1 MNRRFQTIL
10 DLENLSPA
18 QLADRL
24 GVQRSGISHI
34 LSGRNKPSFELLQR
48 VVQSFPEISAEWLIT
63 GNGKPLK
70 EQNQAAASGAAS
82 SAASGATSSAASGAA
97 SSATSSAANSR
108 SSGTTPSTTPSISP
122 STTSGST
129 NSRSSG
135 TISGATPPF
144 EGLFNSS
151 EAATEP
157 QIPAQTSDIESIED
171 EISDFQPLQS
181 SIFDANPA
189 NDREKRALKRVIL
202 IYNDNTFEELLPPVD
217 KKR

>member
-34 LSGRNKPSFELLQR
+34 LSGRNRPSFELLQR

-70 EQNQAAASGAAS
+70 EQNLA
-82 SAASGATSSAASGAA
+82 AASGAA
-97 SSATSSAANSR
+97 SSATSGAANSR
-108 SSGTTPSTTPSISP
+108 SFGTTPSITPSISP
-122 STTSGST
+122 STTSGSN
-129 NSRSSG
+129 NSSTSG

-157 QIPAQTSDIESIED
+157 QIPAQTSDIEGIED

>member
-70 EQNQAAASGAAS
+70 EQNLA
-82 SAASGATSSAASGAA
+82 AASGAA
-97 SSATSSAANSR
+97 SSATSGAANSR
-108 SSGTTPSTTPSISP
+108 SSGTTSSTTPSISP
-122 STTSGST
+122 STTSGSN
-129 NSRSSG
+129 NSSTSG

-144 EGLFNSS
+144 EGIFNSS

-157 QIPAQTSDIESIED
+157 QILTQTSDIEGIED

>member
-70 EQNQAAASGAAS
+70 EQNLA
-82 SAASGATSSAASGAA
+82 AASGAA
-97 SSATSSAANSR
+97 SSATSGAANSR

-122 STTSGST
+122 STTSGSN
-129 NSRSSG
+129 NSSTSG

-157 QIPAQTSDIESIED
+157 QIPAQTSDIEGIED
-171 EISDFQPLQS
+171 EISNFQPLQS

>member
-70 EQNQAAASGAAS
+70 EQNQAAASGATS
-82 SAASGATSSAASGAA
+82 SATSGAASGATSG
-97 SSATSSAANSR
+97 AANSR
-108 SSGTTPSTTPSISP
+108 SSGTTPSISP
-122 STTSGST
+122 STTSGSN
-129 NSRSSG
+129 NSSTSG

-157 QIPAQTSDIESIED
+157 QIPAQTSDIEGIED

>member
-82 SAASGATSSAASGAA
+82 SA
-97 SSATSSAANSR
+97 TSSAANSR
-108 SSGTTPSTTPSISP
+108 SSGTTPSTTPSIST
-122 STTSGST
+122 STTSGSN
-129 NSRSSG
+129 NSSTSG

-144 EGLFNSS
+144 EGLFNSY

-157 QIPAQTSDIESIED
+157 QTPAQTSDIEGIED

>member
-70 EQNQAAASGAAS
+70 EQNQAAASGAA
-82 SAASGATSSAASGAA
+82 
-97 SSATSSAANSR
+97 NSR
-108 SSGTTPSTTPSISP
+108 SSGTTPSISP
-122 STTSGST
+122 STTSGSN
-129 NSRSSG
+129 NSSTSG

-157 QIPAQTSDIESIED
+157 QIPAQTSDIEGIED

-181 SIFDANPA
+181 SIFDVNPA

>member
-70 EQNQAAASGAAS
+70 EQNQAATSGAAS
-82 SAASGATSSAASGAA
+82 SAASGAA
-97 SSATSSAANSR
+97 SSAANSR

-122 STTSGST
+122 STTSGSN
-129 NSRSSG
+129 NSSTSG
-135 TISGATPPF
+135 TISGTTPPF

-157 QIPAQTSDIESIED
+157 QIPAQTSDIEGVED

>member
-63 GNGKPLK
+63 GNGKPLR
-70 EQNQAAASGAAS
+70 EQNLA
-82 SAASGATSSAASGAA
+82 AASGAA
-97 SSATSSAANSR
+97 SSATSGAANSR

-122 STTSGST
+122 STTSGSN
-129 NSRSSG
+129 NSSTSG

-157 QIPAQTSDIESIED
+157 QIPAQTSDIEGIED

>member
-82 SAASGATSSAASGAA
+82 SAASGATSGTA
-97 SSATSSAANSR
+97 SSAANSR
-108 SSGTTPSTTPSISP
+108 SSGTTPSISP
-122 STTSGST
+122 STTSGSN
-129 NSRSSG
+129 NSSTSG

-151 EAATEP
+151 EAAAEP
-157 QIPAQTSDIESIED
+157 QIPAQTSDIEGIED

>member
-70 EQNQAAASGAAS
+70 EQNQAAASGATS
-82 SAASGATSSAASGAA
+82 SAASGATSSAA
-97 SSATSSAANSR
+97 NNR
-108 SSGTTPSTTPSISP
+108 SSGTTPSTT
-122 STTSGST
+122 SGSN
-129 NSRSSG
+129 NSSTSG

-157 QIPAQTSDIESIED
+157 QIPAQTSDIEGIED

>member
-82 SAASGATSSAASGAA
+82 SA
-97 SSATSSAANSR
+97 TSSAANSR

-122 STTSGST
+122 STTSGSN
-129 NSRSSG
+129 NSSTSG
-135 TISGATPPF
+135 TTSGATPPF

-157 QIPAQTSDIESIED
+157 QIPAQTSDIEGIED

-181 SIFDANPA
+181 SIFAANPA
-189 NDREKRALKRVIL
+189 NDREKRAIKRVIL

>member
-70 EQNQAAASGAAS
+70 EQNLA
-82 SAASGATSSAASGAA
+82 AASGAA
-97 SSATSSAANSR
+97 SSATSGAANSR

-122 STTSGST
+122 STTSGSN
-129 NSRSSG
+129 NSSTSG

-157 QIPAQTSDIESIED
+157 QIPAQTSDIEGIED

-181 SIFDANPA
+181 SIFDVNPA

>member
-82 SAASGATSSAASGAA
+82 GATSSATSGTASG
-97 SSATSSAANSR
+97 TANSR
-108 SSGTTPSTTPSISP
+108 SSGTTPSISP
-122 STTSGST
+122 STTSGSN
-129 NSRSSG
+129 NSSTSG

-151 EAATEP
+151 ESATEP
-157 QIPAQTSDIESIED
+157 QIPAQTSDIEGIED

>member
-82 SAASGATSSAASGAA
+82 SAAS
-97 SSATSSAANSR
+97 SAANSR

-122 STTSGST
+122 STTSGSN
-129 NSRSSG
+129 NSSTSG
-135 TISGATPPF
+135 TISGTTPPF

-151 EAATEP
+151 ESATEP
-157 QIPAQTSDIESIED
+157 QIPAQTSDIEGIED

>member
-82 SAASGATSSAASGAA
+82 SAA
-97 SSATSSAANSR
+97 NSR
-108 SSGTTPSTTPSISP
+108 SSDTAPSTTP
-122 STTSGST
+122 STTSGSN
-129 NSRSSG
+129 NSSTSG

-157 QIPAQTSDIESIED
+157 QIPAQTSDIEGIED

-181 SIFDANPA
+181 SIFDVNPA

>member
-82 SAASGATSSAASGAA
+82 SAASGATSSAA
-97 SSATSSAANSR
+97 NSR
-108 SSGTTPSTTPSISP
+108 SSGTTPSISP
-122 STTSGST
+122 STTSGSN
-129 NSRSSG
+129 NSSTSG

-157 QIPAQTSDIESIED
+157 QIPAQTSDIEGIED

>member
-82 SAASGATSSAASGAA
+82 GATSSAASGA
-97 SSATSSAANSR
+97 TSGAANSR
-108 SSGTTPSTTPSISP
+108 SSGTTPSISP
-122 STTSGST
+122 STTSGSN
-129 NSRSSG
+129 NSSTSG
-135 TISGATPPF
+135 TISGTTPPF

-157 QIPAQTSDIESIED
+157 QIPAQTSDIEGIED

>member
-70 EQNQAAASGAAS
+70 EQNQAAASGA
-82 SAASGATSSAASGAA
+82 T
-97 SSATSSAANSR
+97 NNR
-108 SSGTTPSTTPSISP
+108 SSGITPSI
-122 STTSGST
+122 TSGST
-129 NSRSSG
+129 NSSNNSSTSG
-135 TISGATPPF
+135 TISGTTPPF

-157 QIPAQTSDIESIED
+157 QIPAQTSDIEGIED

-181 SIFDANPA
+181 SIFDVNPA

>member
-82 SAASGATSSAASGAA
+82 SAASGAASGA
-97 SSATSSAANSR
+97 TSGTANSR
-108 SSGTTPSTTPSISP
+108 TSGTTPSTTPG
-122 STTSGST
+122 STNSST

-157 QIPAQTSDIESIED
+157 QIPAQTSDIEGIED

>member
-82 SAASGATSSAASGAA
+82 GATSGTA
-97 SSATSSAANSR
+97 SSAANSR
-108 SSGTTPSTTPSISP
+108 SSGTTPSISP
-122 STTSGST
+122 STTSGSN
-129 NSRSSG
+129 NSSTSG

-157 QIPAQTSDIESIED
+157 QIPAQTSDIEGIED

>member
-34 LSGRNKPSFELLQR
+34 LSGRNRPSFELLQR

-70 EQNQAAASGAAS
+70 EQNQAAAS
-82 SAASGATSSAASGAA
+82 
-97 SSATSSAANSR
+97 SATSGAANSR

-122 STTSGST
+122 STTSGSN
-129 NSRSSG
+129 NSSTSG
-135 TISGATPPF
+135 TISGAIPPF

-157 QIPAQTSDIESIED
+157 QIPAQTSDIEGIED

>member
-82 SAASGATSSAASGAA
+82 GATST
-97 SSATSSAANSR
+97 ATSSAANSR
-108 SSGTTPSTTPSISP
+108 SSGITPSISP
-122 STTSGST
+122 STTSGNNNSST
-129 NSRSSG
+129 SG

-157 QIPAQTSDIESIED
+157 QIPAQTSDIEGIED

-181 SIFDANPA
+181 SIFDVNPA

>member
-70 EQNQAAASGAAS
+70 EQNQAAASSATSGATS
-82 SAASGATSSAASGAA
+82 GAASGAT
-97 SSATSSAANSR
+97 NNR
-108 SSGTTPSTTPSISP
+108 SSGTTPSITP
-122 STTSGST
+122 STTSGSN
-129 NSRSSG
+129 NSSTLG

-157 QIPAQTSDIESIED
+157 QIPAQTSDIEGIED

>member
-70 EQNQAAASGAAS
+70 EQNQAASSG
-82 SAASGATSSAASGAA
+82 AASGATSGAASG
-97 SSATSSAANSR
+97 AANSR
-108 SSGTTPSTTPSISP
+108 SSGTTPSITP
-122 STTSGST
+122 STTSGSN
-129 NSRSSG
+129 NSSTSG
-135 TISGATPPF
+135 TISGITPPF

-157 QIPAQTSDIESIED
+157 QIPAQTSDIEGIED

>member
-34 LSGRNKPSFELLQR
+34 LSGRNRPSFELLQR

-82 SAASGATSSAASGAA
+82 SAASGAASG
-97 SSATSSAANSR
+97 ATSSAANSR
-108 SSGTTPSTTPSISP
+108 SSGTTPSISP
-122 STTSGST
+122 STTSGSN
-129 NSRSSG
+129 NSSTSG

-151 EAATEP
+151 ESATEP
-157 QIPAQTSDIESIED
+157 QIPAQTSDIEGIED

>member
-82 SAASGATSSAASGAA
+82 SATSGATSG
-97 SSATSSAANSR
+97 AANSR

-122 STTSGST
+122 STTSGSN
-129 NSRSSG
+129 NSSTSG

-151 EAATEP
+151 ESATEP
-157 QIPAQTSDIESIED
+157 QIPAQTSDIEGIED
-171 EISDFQPLQS
+171 KISDFQPLQS
-181 SIFDANPA
+181 SIFDANPT

>member
-70 EQNQAAASGAAS
+70 EQNLA
-82 SAASGATSSAASGAA
+82 AASGAA
-97 SSATSSAANSR
+97 SSATSGAANSR

-122 STTSGST
+122 STTSGSN
-129 NSRSSG
+129 NSSTSG

-151 EAATEP
+151 ESATEP
-157 QIPAQTSDIESIED
+157 QIPAQTSAIEGIEA
-171 EISDFQPLQS
+171 EIPDFQPPQS

-189 NDREKRALKRVIL
+189 NDREHRALKRVMR
-202 IYNDNTFEELLPPVD
+202 IYSDNTFEELLPPVD

>member
-82 SAASGATSSAASGAA
+82 SAASGAT
-97 SSATSSAANSR
+97 NNR

-122 STTSGST
+122 SISPSTTSGSN
-129 NSRSSG
+129 NSSTSG
-135 TISGATPPF
+135 TISGTTPPF

-157 QIPAQTSDIESIED
+157 QIPAQTSDIEGIED
-171 EISDFQPLQS
+171 EISDVQPLQS

>member
-82 SAASGATSSAASGAA
+82 SAASGATSGAA
-97 SSATSSAANSR
+97 LGAANSR
-108 SSGTTPSTTPSISP
+108 SSGTTPSTTPSITP
-122 STTSGST
+122 STTSGSN
-129 NSRSSG
+129 NSSTSG
-135 TISGATPPF
+135 TISGTTPPF

-157 QIPAQTSDIESIED
+157 QIPAQTSNIEGIED

>member
-82 SAASGATSSAASGAA
+82 SATSG
-97 SSATSSAANSR
+97 ATSSAANSR

-122 STTSGST
+122 STTSGSN
-129 NSRSSG
+129 NSSTSG

-157 QIPAQTSDIESIED
+157 QIPAQTSDIEGIED

>member
-82 SAASGATSSAASGAA
+82 SAASGATSGTA
-97 SSATSSAANSR
+97 SSAANSR
-108 SSGTTPSTTPSISP
+108 SSGTTPSISP
-122 STTSGST
+122 STTSGSN
-129 NSRSSG
+129 NSSTSG
-135 TISGATPPF
+135 TISGTTPPF

-157 QIPAQTSDIESIED
+157 QIPAQTSDIEGIED

>member
-82 SAASGATSSAASGAA
+82 GATSSAASGTA
-97 SSATSSAANSR
+97 SSAANSR

-122 STTSGST
+122 STTSGSN
-129 NSRSSG
+129 NSSTSG

-151 EAATEP
+151 ESATEP
-157 QIPAQTSDIESIED
+157 QIPAQTSDIEGVED

>member
-82 SAASGATSSAASGAA
+82 SAASGATSSAA
-97 SSATSSAANSR
+97 NSR
-108 SSGTTPSTTPSISP
+108 SAGTTPSISP
-122 STTSGST
+122 STTSGSN
-129 NSRSSG
+129 NSSTSG

-157 QIPAQTSDIESIED
+157 QIPAQTSDIEGIED

>member
-82 SAASGATSSAASGAA
+82 SAASGATST
-97 SSATSSAANSR
+97 ATSSAANSR
-108 SSGTTPSTTPSISP
+108 SSGTTPSISP
-122 STTSGST
+122 STTSGSN
-129 NSRSSG
+129 NSSTSG

-157 QIPAQTSDIESIED
+157 QIPAQTSDIEGIED

>member
-70 EQNQAAASGAAS
+70 EQNQSATSGAAS
-82 SAASGATSSAASGAA
+82 SAASG
-97 SSATSSAANSR
+97 ATSSAANSR

-122 STTSGST
+122 STTSGSN
-129 NSRSSG
+129 NSSTSG

-157 QIPAQTSDIESIED
+157 QIPAQTSDIEGVED

>member
-70 EQNQAAASGAAS
+70 EQNQAAASGA
-82 SAASGATSSAASGAA
+82 
-97 SSATSSAANSR
+97 TSSAANSR

-122 STTSGST
+122 STTSGSN
-129 NSRSSG
+129 NSSTSG

-144 EGLFNSS
+144 EGFFNSS

-157 QIPAQTSDIESIED
+157 QIPAQTSDIEGIED

>member
-70 EQNQAAASGAAS
+70 EQNQAAASGAT
-82 SAASGATSSAASGAA
+82 SGATSG
-97 SSATSSAANSR
+97 AANSR
-108 SSGTTPSTTPSISP
+108 SFGTTPSITPSI
-122 STTSGST
+122 TSGSTNSST

-135 TISGATPPF
+135 TISSATPPF

-157 QIPAQTSDIESIED
+157 QIPAQTSDIEGIED

>member
-34 LSGRNKPSFELLQR
+34 LSGRNRPSFELLQR

-70 EQNQAAASGAAS
+70 EQNLAAASGATSGAAS
-82 SAASGATSSAASGAA
+82 SAASG
-97 SSATSSAANSR
+97 AANSR

-122 STTSGST
+122 STTSGSN
-129 NSRSSG
+129 NSSTSG

-151 EAATEP
+151 ESATEP
-157 QIPAQTSDIESIED
+157 QIPAQTSDIEGIED

>member
-70 EQNQAAASGAAS
+70 EQNQAAASGAT
-82 SAASGATSSAASGAA
+82 SGATSG
-97 SSATSSAANSR
+97 AANSR
-108 SSGTTPSTTPSISP
+108 SSGTTPSTTPSIST
-122 STTSGST
+122 STTSGSN
-129 NSRSSG
+129 NSSTSG

-157 QIPAQTSDIESIED
+157 QIPAQTSDIEGIED

>member
-82 SAASGATSSAASGAA
+82 SAASGATSGTA
-97 SSATSSAANSR
+97 SSAANSR
-108 SSGTTPSTTPSISP
+108 SSGTTPSISP
-122 STTSGST
+122 STTSGSN
-129 NSRSSG
+129 NSSTSG
-135 TISGATPPF
+135 TISGATTPF

-157 QIPAQTSDIESIED
+157 QIPAQTSDIEGIED